1 LAHPEPSKL
10 AAQIERQLKHA
21 GELVSKAWRK
31 EMELEA
37 VLNALAEPVIIYDA
51 DGVVQK
57 ANPAAIR
64 VYGFYPVGKIAS
76 DLAQRLKVRR
86 LDGTAYRPDELPSAK
101 ALSGGIVMR
110 EPVMLTSIKGREVIV
125 EVSAVPLTSDGKIEG
140 AVAVWYDVTERERLL
155 KQVGTERARLRTIF
169 DSAPEGIV
177 VADDKARILMTN
189 RTADIIYGWP
199 IPFEQDFKSLAELSH
214 ITFPD
219 GSPCSPQDLPLTRSA
234 IHGEVCSDLELAITR
249 QDGQRR
255 DILVNTSP
263 IIGENEK
270 ILGAIGV
277 FHDIT
282 ERKQAERLSNALNSI
297 NNTINSTL
305 DFDEIM
311 RRVVV
316 DATKATGCETAAIA
330 LRDGDK
336 WLVKYINGLA
346 QEIVGM
352 RFADEDVPHAA
363 FAAQTGEPVV
373 INDTYND
380 DRVNR
385 ELMQKYNLRSVA
397 VVPLIAKE
405 EVIGTLF
412 FNYHSAVVAFADA
425 QIDFMTKLGHSVSLA
440 IKNAGL
446 YEAQRHIADTLQES
460 LLKVPDS
467 IDGIE
472 FGHLYRSA
480 TEAARVGG
488 DFYDI
493 FEIEEGKVAAVVGD
507 VSGKG
512 IEAAALTSL
521 IKSAVKAHVLEDD
534 DPSSVMAKINDL
546 VIKISPAS
554 NFSTVFLGVIDTATG
569 WMTYCSA
576 GHPPALIRRNGLDID
591 TLTDYSPVLGAFMG
605 LDYTSGRE
613 RLDKDDVLIIYT
625 NGITEAR
632 SDTGFFGEK
641 KLVDIIKR
649 KSRTQAKDLARAIFN
664 GVMKHTSGRLP
675 DDVALLTISLK
686 DE

>member
-1 LAHPEPSKL
+1 LAQPEPSRL
-10 AAQIERQLKHA
+10 AAQIERQLQYA
-21 GELVSKAWRK
+21 GELVSKVWRR

-51 DGVVQK
+51 GGVVQK

-64 VYGFYPVGKIAS
+64 VYGFYPVGKEAS

-86 LDGTAYRPDELPSAK
+86 LDGTVYKPGELPSAR

-110 EPVMLTSIKGREVIV
+110 EPVVLTNAKGRELIV
-125 EVSAVPLTSDGKIEG
+125 EVSAVPLTADGKIDG
-140 AVAVWYDVTERERLL
+140 AVAVWYDVTEREHLL
-155 KQVGTERARLRTIF
+155 KQVGTEQARLKTIF

-177 VADDKARILMTN
+177 VADDMARILMTN
-189 RTADIIYGWP
+189 KTADMLYGWP
-199 IPFEQDFKSLAELSH
+199 IPFGEDFQSLAKLSH
-214 ITFPD
+214 IAYPD
-219 GSPCSPQDLPLTRSA
+219 GSPCSPQDFPLTRSA
-234 IHGEVCSDLELAITR
+234 IHGEVCSNLELAITR

-270 ILGAIGV
+270 VLGAIGV

-282 ERKQAERLSNALNSI
+282 ERKQVERLSNALNSI

-316 DATKATGCETAAIA
+316 EATKALGCETAAID
-330 LRDGDK
+330 LIDGGR
-336 WLVKYINGLA
+336 WLVKYIYGLP
-346 QEIVGM
+346 QEIIGM
-352 RFADEDVPHAA
+352 RLTDEDIPHAA
-363 FAAQTGEPVV
+363 FAAQTKKPVV
-373 INDTYND
+373 INDAYND

-385 ELMQKYNLRSVA
+385 ELMQKYSLRSVA
-397 VVPLIAKE
+397 VVPLVAKE

-412 FNYHSAVVAFADA
+412 FNYHSAEVAFTDA

-440 IKNAGL
+440 IENARL
-446 YEAQRHIADTLQES
+446 YQAQRHIADTLQES

-467 IDGIE
+467 IGGVE

-480 TEAARVGG
+480 SEAARVGG

-493 FEIEEGKVAAVVGD
+493 FEIKEGKVAAVVGD

-521 IKSAVKAHVLEDD
+521 IKSAIKAHALDDD

-569 WMTYCSA
+569 WITYCSA
-576 GHPPALIRRNGLDID
+576 GHPPALIRRDDSSID
-591 TLTDYSPVLGAFMG
+591 MLSELSPVLGAFLG
-605 LDYTSGRE
+605 LDYISGRE
-613 RLDKDDVLIIYT
+613 KLGRNDILVIYT
-625 NGITEAR
+625 NGVIEAR
-632 SDTGFFGEK
+632 SKAGFFGEK
-641 KLVDIIKR
+641 KLVDTIKSKR
-649 KSRTQAKDLARAIFN
+649 RIRAKDLSRTIFN
-664 GVMKHTSGRLP
+664 EVTKYTGGQLL
-675 DDVALLTISLK
+675 DDVALLSISLK
-686 DE
+686 ED